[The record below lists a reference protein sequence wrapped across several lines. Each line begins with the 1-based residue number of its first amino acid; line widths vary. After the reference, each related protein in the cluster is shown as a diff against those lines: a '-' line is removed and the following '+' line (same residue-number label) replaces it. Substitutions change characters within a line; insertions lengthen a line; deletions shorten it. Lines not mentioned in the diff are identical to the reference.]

1 MKNFAIVDMVNKT
14 QIRTVQAQNG
24 KSALRKFKQTLM
36 NTGMY
41 EIHKS
46 PNNGNWI
53 LLSTYGSYF
62 TALPI

>member
-14 QIRTVQAQNG
+14 QIRTIQAQNG

-53 LLSTYGSYF
+53 LLSTYGNYF
-62 TALPI
+62 TALPR